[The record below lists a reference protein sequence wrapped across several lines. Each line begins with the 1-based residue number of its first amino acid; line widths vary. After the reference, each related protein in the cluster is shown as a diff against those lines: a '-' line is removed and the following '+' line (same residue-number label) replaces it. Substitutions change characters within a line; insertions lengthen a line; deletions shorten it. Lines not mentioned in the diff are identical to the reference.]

1 MLAADKLR
9 IVRRS
14 LGSKLVKLQYDA
26 QPGSGRTV
34 RQIDVPDEQRHQ
46 FSLSDPDV
54 IELARIAVQIEQHYG
69 RPMDIE
75 WGKDGLDGRLYVL
88 QARPE
93 TVKSRAGHGTEAF
106 RLKEHGT
113 ILTSGRAIGQKIGV
127 GPVRIVKDLGR
138 MDSVR

>member
-26 QPGSGRTV
+26 QRGSGRTV

-93 TVKSRAGHGTEAF
+93 TVKSQSRSEAPSRY
-106 RLKEHGT
+106 RLKQT
-113 ILTSGRAIGQKIGV
+113 PR
-127 GPVRIVKDLGR
+127 
-138 MDSVR
+138 